1 MAEQVKQEFEQMF
14 RAATQAG
21 ARAMR
26 SKPRAVAA
34 HYDRRAGKLVVE
46 LQNGVVLQLP
56 PSQLQGLRGASPEDL
71 SKVQIE
77 GAGFGLHWESLD
89 ADLSVAGLA
98 HGIFGTR
105 TWMSELARA
114 AGSRTSH
121 AKAAAARQNG
131 RLGGRPKKGAAKLA
145 RSGSKPGSRRALA

>member
-1 MAEQVKQEFEQMF
+1 MAEQMEREFEQMF
-14 RAATQAG
+14 RTATQAG
-21 ARAMR
+21 DRAMR
-26 SKPRAVAA
+26 SRPRAVAA
-34 HYDRRAGKLVVE
+34 HYDRRVGKLVVE

-56 PSQLQGLRGASPEDL
+56 PSQLQGLSGASPDEL
-71 SKVQIE
+71 SQVEIE

-105 TWMSELARA
+105 TWTSELARA
-114 AGSRTSH
+114 AGSRTSA

-131 RLGGRPKKGAAKLA
+131 RLGGRPKKVAAKLA
-145 RSGSKPGSRRALA
+145 RARSRPGSRRAKA

>member
-1 MAEQVKQEFEQMF
+1 MAERRKQGFEQML
-14 RAATQAG
+14 RSATQAG
-21 ARAMR
+21 HRALR

-56 PSQLQGLRGASPEDL
+56 PSQLQGLSRASPEDL

-77 GAGFGLHWESLD
+77 GAGFALHWRNLD

-105 TWMSELARA
+105 IWMSELARA
-114 AGSRTSH
+114 AGSRTSA

-131 RLGGRPKKGAAKLA
+131 RLGGRPGKAAPQPPRIS
-145 RSGSKPGSRRALA
+145 RSTPRRAPG